1 VARWRKAV
9 MDRPAVRRGVD
20 LGKEWRR
27 NAPPSDEER
36 QILFNQTAA
45 SLRR

>member
-1 VARWRKAV
+1 V
-9 MDRPAVRRGVD
+9 MDRPAVRKGVD

-36 QILFNQTAA
+36 KILFNQTAA
-45 SLRR
+45 AVRGR